1 MTRSSRER
9 SGGATS
15 LWLSYRVN
23 FMKAKVTRKNIF
35 LLSIPTI
42 IVVIIAATLFWFFDR
57 MKTADRLR
65 MQSTLAINS
74 AQKILSSLVDS
85 EIGTRG
91 YILTSD
97 TNFLRP
103 YFDTRAKIKNEIT
116 RLSALSKT
124 PESIAEIDRL
134 TPIVNAEME
143 FLAAAI
149 ADAGNIDSR
158 ELLSRFTHGEG
169 TKRMTQL
176 RAVLDAFQ
184 KIQSAELQRYRI
196 DHRKYMN
203 YLFGF
208 IVLVSIFL
216 LLFAQAFAYGI
227 YRNIHQ
233 RLMDLVHLETK
244 RSLDKQE
251 AMNEKLNRAYIT
263 LQDSERKLEVTLD
276 SIADA
281 VIATDCTGAVTL
293 MNHVAEQLTA
303 STIRFAAGKSICEF
317 FHLVNKETR
326 EPVLNPV
333 LETLLHG
340 VAQGAS
346 NNILIMP
353 NGSEYNIAHS
363 CAPIRD
369 RDGQV
374 IGAVLV
380 FRDITAENA
389 GQQALLDSTERVKTI
404 LDTVSDGIVTF
415 NARSQIIESVNTATE
430 KMFGYKAAELVGQK
444 ISLIVPELDG
454 TPSALDYYKTSLEE
468 RSKGIVREVIGRQ
481 RDGQSLPMEIAVNEM
496 RLGGQRYL
504 ACVLRNIT
512 ARKHAEALMLE
523 SEYRYRSLIET
534 IDEGFCV
541 AEIIYKNHQPI
552 DQLFLEVNPSFEKH
566 SGFKN
571 AQGKYLTD
579 FVPALDADL
588 FAIYDQVLQTGEP
601 VRFEY
606 QIPSIHRWFDI
617 YTCRL
622 GKQGSNKVA
631 ILFTDVTQRRMS
643 EQALR
648 ESDERVRLATEATG
662 VGIWELNLADNR
674 MRWDKQMFR
683 IYGVQPT
690 EDGIVSRDE
699 WPQHLLPDDQIEQE
713 GWDKAIHLQQG
724 GSREFRIKQGVTNA
738 IRHIRSV
745 ETLRTDAQGKVESIV
760 GTNLDITE
768 IKRTEETLRESERH
782 LRAVINALPVAIY
795 ATDAEGKLTHF
806 NQSAVEFS
814 GCVPE
819 LGSDTWCKELRLFHP
834 DGSPMSYEECPM
846 AIALREGRPLFGV
859 EAMAE
864 RPDKTRVNFVAHP
877 TPLRDT
883 SGKIIGGIN
892 MLIDITERKRLDQVL
907 LENNIELKKAKNLAE
922 KANRAK
928 SDFLSNM
935 SHELRTPLNAILGFS
950 QLIEASNPPP
960 TPSQKRSV
968 AQILQAGWYLL
979 DLINEILDLTL
990 IESGR
995 LPISME
1001 MVSLP
1006 GLMRECKA
1014 LVEPQALNRN
1024 ITLNFPEFNSAF
1036 VVSADNTRLKQVLIN
1051 LLSNAIKYNRP
1062 NGSVTVNCKEYRP
1075 GYARISVEDTGEGL
1089 SPEQLSQLF
1098 QPFNRLGKEN
1108 STEEGTGIGLV
1119 MTKRLIKLMGGK
1131 IAVESEVGK
1140 GTTFSVELLMGIEN
1154 PTGITANETLLI
1166 PKHRSIKNNPSKYTL
1181 LYVEDNPANVTL
1193 IEDIIEM
1200 RTDFF
1205 LLTARDGFAGVEQ
1218 ARLAQPD
1225 LILMDIN
1232 LPGMSGTEALK
1243 ILTKDPLTK
1252 HIPIIALSAN
1262 AIPQDIEKGLAA
1274 GFFRYLTKPIRI
1286 DEFMNTLDAALEL
1299 KNKNKMNLKRE
1310 ERA

>member
-1 MTRSSRER
+1 
-9 SGGATS
+9 
-15 LWLSYRVN
+15 
-23 FMKAKVTRKNIF
+23 MKAKVTRKNIF
-35 LLSIPTI
+35 LLSTPTI

-57 MKTADRLR
+57 MKAADRLR
-65 MQSTLAINS
+65 MQTTLAINS
-74 AQKILSSLVDS
+74 AQKILSLLVDS

-91 YILTSD
+91 YILTYD
-97 TNFLRP
+97 TKFLQP
-103 YFDTRAKIKNEIT
+103 YFDTRDNIKKEIKLLRNASSST
-116 RLSALSKT
+116 
-124 PESIAEIDRL
+124 ESMEQVDKL
-134 TPIVNAEME
+134 TPIIDEQLE
-143 FLAAAI
+143 FLSTTI
-149 ADAGNIDSR
+149 ADTGQIESGD
-158 ELLSRFTHGEG
+158 LLLRFTNGEG
-169 TKRMTQL
+169 TELMNNL
-176 RAVLDAFQ
+176 RAVLKEYQ
-184 KIQSAELQRYRI
+184 EIQNKLLQQYRS
-196 DHRKYMN
+196 DHRKYMG

-208 IVLVSIFL
+208 IVLVSVFM

-251 AMNEKLNRAYIT
+251 AMNQQLNLAYVT
-263 LQDSERKLEVTLD
+263 VQDSERKLEVTLN

-281 VIATDCTGAVTL
+281 VIATDCNASVTL

-303 STIRFAAGKSICEF
+303 STIEMAAGKSICEF

-326 EPVLNPV
+326 ESVLNPV

-346 NNILIMP
+346 NNILILP
-353 NGSEYNIAHS
+353 DGTEYNIAHS

-380 FRDITAENA
+380 FRNITAENA
-389 GQQALLDSTERVKTI
+389 AQQALLDSTERIKTI

-415 NARSQIIESVNTATE
+415 NARTQVIESVNTATE

-444 ISLIVPELDG
+444 ISIIVPELDG
-454 TPSALDYYKTSLEE
+454 TPGALDYYKTSLEE
-468 RSKGIVREVIGRQ
+468 RSKGIVREVIGQ
-481 RDGQSLPMEIAVNEM
+481 QKDGQFLPMEIAVNEM

-523 SEYRYRSLIET
+523 SEYRYRSLFET

-541 AEIIYKNHQPI
+541 AEIIYKNDQPV
-552 DQLFLEVNPSFEKH
+552 DQFFLEINPSFEKH

-571 AQGKYLTD
+571 AQGRYVSEFIPDLG
-579 FVPALDADL
+579 ADL
-588 FAIYDQVLQTGEP
+588 FAVYDQVLQTGEP
-601 VRFEY
+601 IRFEY
-606 QIPSIHRWFDI
+606 QVPSLQRWFDI

-622 GKQGSNKVA
+622 GKQGSKKVA
-631 ILFTDVTQRRMS
+631 ILFTDVTQRKLS

-662 VGIWELNLADNR
+662 VGIWELNLVDNR

-690 EDGIVSRDE
+690 PDGIVTRDL
-699 WPQHLLPDDQIEQE
+699 WPQHLLPNDRIEQE
-713 GWDKAIHLQQG
+713 GWDNAIHLQK
-724 GSREFRIKQGVTNA
+724 GSTREFRIKQSGTNA

-745 ETLRTDAQGKVESIV
+745 ETLRTDSQGKVESIV

-795 ATDAEGKLTHF
+795 ATDAEGRLTHF
-806 NQSAVEFS
+806 NQTAVEFS
-814 GCVPE
+814 GCEPE
-819 LGSDTWCKELRLFHP
+819 LGNDKWCKGLRLFHP
-834 DGSPMSYEECPM
+834 DGSAMPYEECPM
-846 AIALREGRPLFGV
+846 AIALREGRALFGV

-864 RPDKTRVNFVAHP
+864 RPDKSRVNFVAHP

-883 SGKIIGGIN
+883 AGNIIGGIN
-892 MLIDITERKRLDQVL
+892 MLIDISERKRLDQVL
-907 LENNIELKKAKNLAE
+907 LENNLELNKAKNLAE

-935 SHELRTPLNAILGFS
+935 SHELRTPLNAILGFA
-950 QLIEASNPPP
+950 QLIDASNPPP

-968 AQILQAGWYLL
+968 LQILQAGWYLL

-995 LPISME
+995 LPLSME

-1014 LVEPQALNRN
+1014 MVEPQALNRN
-1024 ITLNFPEFNSAF
+1024 IALNFPEFDSAF
-1036 VVSADNTRLKQVLIN
+1036 VVTADNTRLKQVLIN

-1062 NGSVTVNCKEYRP
+1062 NGKVTVTCKEYRP
-1075 GYARISVEDTGEGL
+1075 GRAKISVEDTGEGL

-1108 STEEGTGIGLV
+1108 SNEEGTGIGLV

-1131 IAVESEVGK
+1131 ISVESKVGK
-1140 GTTFSVELLMGIEN
+1140 GTIFSVELLMGTEN
-1154 PTGITANETLLI
+1154 PMVIANSEI
-1166 PKHRSIKNNPSKYTL
+1166 PPTPKLHPIKNGATKYTL
-1181 LYVEDNPANVTL
+1181 LYVEDNPANLTL
-1193 IEDIIEM
+1193 VEDIMES
-1200 RTDFF
+1200 RTDFL

-1232 LPGMSGTEALK
+1232 LPGMNGTEALK
-1243 ILTKDPLTK
+1243 ILAKDPLTK
-1252 HIPIIALSAN
+1252 HIPVIALSAN
-1262 AIPQDIEKGLAA
+1262 AIPHDIEKGLAA

-1286 DEFMNTLDAALEL
+1286 NEFTSTLDAALEL
-1299 KNKNKMNLKRE
+1299 TEKRTTQLKKE

>member
-1 MTRSSRER
+1 
-9 SGGATS
+9 
-15 LWLSYRVN
+15 
-23 FMKAKVTRKNIF
+23 MKAKVTRRNIF

-57 MKTADRLR
+57 MKTADSLR
-65 MQSTLAINS
+65 MQTTLALNG
-74 AQKILSSLVDS
+74 AQKILSLLVDS
-85 EIGTRG
+85 EIATRG
-91 YILTSD
+91 YILTYD
-97 TNFLRP
+97 ATFLQP
-103 YFDTRAKIKNEIT
+103 YLDTRNNIANEIK
-116 RLSALSKT
+116 RLRTISST
-124 PESIAEIDRL
+124 AETTAQVDKL
-134 TPIVNAEME
+134 TPIINAEIE
-143 FLAAAI
+143 FLAATI
-149 ADAGNIDSR
+149 ADIGHVESGD
-158 ELLSRFTHGEG
+158 LLLRFTNGEG
-169 TKRMTQL
+169 TQRMNDIRIAL
-176 RAVLDAFQ
+176 EEYR
-184 KIQSAELQRYRI
+184 ELQNNQLQHYRS
-196 DHRKYMN
+196 DHRKYMS
-203 YLFGF
+203 YLFAF
-208 IVLVSIFL
+208 IVLVSVFM

-251 AMNEKLNRAYIT
+251 AMNQQLNLAYIT
-263 LQDSERKLEVTLD
+263 VQDSERKLEVTLN

-281 VIATDCTGAVTL
+281 VIATDCNARVTL
-293 MNHVAEQLTA
+293 MNHVAEQLT
-303 STIRFAAGKSICEF
+303 SFPLERAAGNSICEF
-317 FHLVNKETR
+317 FHIVNKETR

-346 NNILIMP
+346 DNILILP
-353 NGSEYNIAHS
+353 DGTEYNIAHS

-369 RDGQV
+369 HDGQV

-380 FRDITAENA
+380 FRNVTAENA
-389 GQQALLDSTERVKTI
+389 AQQALLDSTERIKTI
-404 LDTVSDGIVTF
+404 LDTVIDGIVTF
-415 NARSQIIESVNTATE
+415 NARTQVIESVNTATE
-430 KMFGYKAAELVGQK
+430 KMFGYKAAELIGKK
-444 ISLIVPELDG
+444 ISVIVPELDG
-454 TPSALDYYKTSLEE
+454 TAGALDYYKTSLEE
-468 RSKGIVREVIGRQ
+468 RSKGIVREVIGQ
-481 RDGQSLPMEIAVNEM
+481 QKDGQSLPMEIAVNEM

-523 SEYRYRSLIET
+523 SEYRYRNLFET

-541 AEIIYKNHQPI
+541 AEIIYRNDQPV
-552 DQLFLEVNPSFEKH
+552 DQLFLEINPSFEKH
-566 SGFKN
+566 SGFKD
-571 AQGKYLTD
+571 AQGRYVSEFIPELGS
-579 FVPALDADL
+579 DL
-588 FAIYDQVLQTGEP
+588 FTIYDQVLQTGEP
-601 VRFEY
+601 IRFEY
-606 QIPSIHRWFDI
+606 QVPTIQRWFDI
-617 YTCRL
+617 YTCRF
-622 GKQGSNKVA
+622 GKQGSTKVA
-631 ILFTDVTQRRMS
+631 ILFTDVTQRKIS

-683 IYGVQPT
+683 IYGVQST
-690 EDGIVSRDE
+690 SDGIVNRDV

-724 GSREFRIKQGVTNA
+724 CSREFRIKQSGTNA

-745 ETLRTDAQGKVESIV
+745 ETLRTDAKGKVESIV

-795 ATDAEGKLTHF
+795 ATDAEGRLTHF
-806 NQSAVEFS
+806 NQTAVDFS
-814 GCVPE
+814 GCIPE
-819 LGSDTWCKELRLFHP
+819 LGNDKWCKGLQLFHP
-834 DGSPMSYEECPM
+834 DGSAMPYEECPM
-846 AIALREGRPLFGV
+846 AIALTEGRPLFGV

-864 RPDKTRVNFVAHP
+864 RPDKSRVNFVAHP

-883 SGKIIGGIN
+883 AGKIIGGIN
-892 MLIDITERKRLDQVL
+892 MLIDISERKRLDQVL
-907 LENNIELKKAKNLAE
+907 LENNLELNKAKNLAE

-928 SDFLSNM
+928 SNFLSNM
-935 SHELRTPLNAILGFS
+935 SHELRTPLNAILGFA
-950 QLIEASNPPP
+950 QLIDASNPPP

-968 AQILQAGWYLL
+968 LQILQAGWYLL

-995 LPISME
+995 LPLSME

-1006 GLMRECKA
+1006 GLMQECKA
-1014 LVEPQALNRN
+1014 MVEPQALNRN

-1036 VVSADNTRLKQVLIN
+1036 IVSADNTRLKQVLIN

-1062 NGSVTVNCKEYRP
+1062 NGKVTVTCAEYRP
-1075 GYARISVEDTGEGL
+1075 GRARISVADTGEGL

-1108 STEEGTGIGLV
+1108 SNEEGTGIGLV

-1131 IAVESEVGK
+1131 IAVESKIGK
-1140 GTTFSVELLMGIEN
+1140 GTLFSVELLMGTEN
-1154 PTGITANETLLI
+1154 PMLI
-1166 PKHRSIKNNPSKYTL
+1166 NTDASSTPKHHPIKNSASKCTL
-1181 LYVEDNPANVTL
+1181 LYVEDNPANLTL
-1193 IEDIIEM
+1193 VEDIIAS
-1200 RTDFF
+1200 RADFF
-1205 LLTARDGFAGVEQ
+1205 LLTARDGFAGVEL

-1243 ILTKDPLTK
+1243 ILTRDPLTK
-1252 HIPIIALSAN
+1252 HIPVIALSAN
-1262 AIPQDIEKGLAA
+1262 AIPQDIEKGLEA

-1286 DEFMNTLDAALEL
+1286 NEFMSTLDAALEL
-1299 KNKNKMNLKRE
+1299 TSKKSTNLKKE